1 MFEPEEKNE
10 YVNHYYCE
18 RCNLNWEDESPSMNN
33 DRCPN
38 CNTETEPY
46 KSTPKYINDKDE
58 NIRNIARERLENRE

>member
-38 CNTETEPY
+38 CNTETEPRT
-46 KSTPKYINDKDE
+46 STPIIN
-58 NIRNIARERLENRE
+58 